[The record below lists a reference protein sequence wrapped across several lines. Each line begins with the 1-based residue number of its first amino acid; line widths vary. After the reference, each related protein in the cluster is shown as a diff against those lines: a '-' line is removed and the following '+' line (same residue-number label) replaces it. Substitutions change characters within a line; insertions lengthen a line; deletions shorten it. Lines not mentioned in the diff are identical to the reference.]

1 MKEINIVSL
10 QMVKTG
16 TLSYLKNRISS
27 PEDAAEIMRS
37 FIGNSDR
44 EHLILICMNSKNEP
58 THIQTL
64 SIGSINKKVV
74 HPREIFKAAI
84 LSNANS
90 IMLGHNHPSG
100 DVQPSN
106 EDIEATKRLYDVGK
120 LIGIDVLD
128 HIIFTDDSFTSLKE
142 SDHI

>member
-1 MKEINIVSL
+1 MKIINIVSL

-27 PEDAAEIMRS
+27 PTDGVEIMRS

-64 SIGSINKKVV
+64 DTN
-74 HPREIFKAAI
+74 
-84 LSNANS
+84 
-90 IMLGHNHPSG
+90 
-100 DVQPSN
+100 DVWKY
-106 EDIEATKRLYDVGK
+106 DTKYFYK
-120 LIGIDVLD
+120 
-128 HIIFTDDSFTSLKE
+128 TK
-142 SDHI
+142 